1 MSNFFQT
8 DSKISAKGSE
18 SGPQTSTGAASTK
31 SSTVNEAYKAK
42 MDKSNLQMDIKAD
55 EASRAAILELIEN
68 NLNRKYF
75 N

>member
-1 MSNFFQT
+1 
-8 DSKISAKGSE
+8 
-18 SGPQTSTGAASTK
+18 
-31 SSTVNEAYKAK
+31 